1 MIFLQPASETC
12 VPEQVVSQLSI
23 VILPHAGSS
32 SGAFHI
38 PAVQER
44 RADGQS
50 LREAISVTLRRQLVC
65 ICLRVY
71 RIP

>member
-1 MIFLQPASETC
+1 MIFLRQASETC
-12 VPEQVVSQLSI
+12 VLEQVVSQLSV

-32 SGAFHI
+32 LGAFHI

-50 LREAISVTLRRQLVC
+50 LRERQSV
-65 ICLRVY
+65 
-71 RIP
+71 